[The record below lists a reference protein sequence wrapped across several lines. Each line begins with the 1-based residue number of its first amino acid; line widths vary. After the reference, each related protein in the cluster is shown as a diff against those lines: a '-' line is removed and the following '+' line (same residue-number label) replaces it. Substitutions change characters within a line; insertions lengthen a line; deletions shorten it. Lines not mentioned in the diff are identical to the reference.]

1 MFKLSMLG
9 QSDSLDCIGLA
20 ALLIPVLAEGMVEQI
35 PQYTLLD
42 WDCIAYLGVFG
53 TVLGFVW
60 YYEGIKALGPTKAG
74 QFINFVPVCAI
85 LLAYFIL
92 GEPVTPSLLVGAGFV
107 VSGVSLTNL
116 KS

>member
-20 ALLIPVLAEGMVEQI
+20 ALLIPALAEGMVEQI

-42 WDCIAYLGVFG
+42 WGCIAYLGVFG

-74 QFINFVPVCAI
+74 QFINFVPVCAS
-85 LLAYFIL
+85 LLAKTNQRRHPWVIMP
-92 GEPVTPSLLVGAGFV
+92 GRGTPPTATSV
-107 VSGVSLTNL
+107 
-116 KS
+116 